1 VGPGPLQRVAHLSA
15 GALRT
20 VDRAKLSRSRAAR
33 GRLSGMAFKVR
44 FSEERDRMSDYD
56 TGDVYE
62 FLEGGVLS
70 IAYAPNKA
78 KNVIAQPDRSRQ
90 AVPVAV

>member
-1 VGPGPLQRVAHLSA
+1 VGPGPLQRVAHLPA

-56 TGDVYE
+56 TGDLYE
-62 FLEGGVLS
+62 FLEGGVVS

>member
-1 VGPGPLQRVAHLSA
+1 
-15 GALRT
+15 
-20 VDRAKLSRSRAAR
+20 
-33 GRLSGMAFKVR
+33 MAFKVR

-56 TGDVYE
+56 TGDVYD

-78 KNVIAQPDRSRQ
+78 NWTEYHGPGTWVR
-90 AVPVAV
+90 VAAEAHHLPGQSGH